1 MKKLLLVALLFV
13 SAVCGAHA
21 QQVIKVGSTEGTQ
34 PYYPAITAV
43 YKEIGLTPEFVA
55 LPSERSLKS
64 VEGGQVDADVARVSG
79 GIKGYQ
85 NMVETN
91 ESLMELRLLAV
102 VKKDFKAAKL
112 APPDL
117 KSYKLGLVR
126 GTKMAEGLVQAIGAE
141 ANVANDTKGLLTM
154 LSNDR
159 FEVALLPHSYPLS
172 AHPEFASTL
181 ITLQQPIITSKVVH
195 IFNTKW
201 ASYVPKFDAA
211 VKAMKADGRWG
222 KLTTPP

>member
-1 MKKLLLVALLFV
+1 MSKLLLAAVLFV
-13 SAVCGAHA
+13 FAAAGVHA
-21 QQVIKVGSTEGTQ
+21 QQVIKVGSTDGTK
-34 PYYPAITAV
+34 PYYPVVAAV
-43 YKEIGLTPEFVA
+43 YKEIGLTAQFVV

-64 VEGGQVDADVARVSG
+64 VESGDVDADIARVAG

-85 NMVETN
+85 NMVETT

-102 VKKDFKAAKL
+102 VKKDFKATKL

-126 GTKMAEGLVQAIGAE
+126 GTKMAEGLVQAMAVE
-141 ANVANDTKGLLTM
+141 ASVANDIKGLLTM

-172 AHPEFASTL
+172 AYPEYANTL

-195 IFNTKW
+195 VFNTKW
-201 ASYVPKFDAA
+201 ADYVPKFDAV
-211 VKAMKADGRWG
+211 VKAMKADGRWA
-222 KLTTPP
+222 KLTTTP